1 MKLEKIA
8 IWRET
13 GLFTEQADG
22 SRGYL
27 GFVRGAFV
35 GDEISIDAGQLHI
48 PVEAQYEYETLLC
61 FLRSADAS
69 FLLKSAAAMTAVCS

>member
-1 MKLEKIA
+1 MRLEKIA

-13 GLFTEQADG
+13 GLFTEQPDG

-27 GFVRGAFV
+27 GFVRGAFA

-48 PVEAQYEYETLLC
+48 PAEAQY
-61 FLRSADAS
+61 
-69 FLLKSAAAMTAVCS
+69 